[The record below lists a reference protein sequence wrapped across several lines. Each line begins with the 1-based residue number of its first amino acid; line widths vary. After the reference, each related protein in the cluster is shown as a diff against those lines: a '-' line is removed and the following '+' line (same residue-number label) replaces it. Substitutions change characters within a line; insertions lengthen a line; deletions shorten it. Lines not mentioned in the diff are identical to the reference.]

1 MSKQIKA
8 NRRIKANSQSD
19 IDTSRRVWL
28 AGLGAFS
35 IAQKLGVEGFDKLT
49 AEGKGF
55 QLRSEKIARKVSRM
69 VKSQLEARLAP
80 AMSHLQG
87 ARRDLEARV
96 EQGLGR
102 ALSYAGVPSKA
113 DVDAL
118 ISRVDALSRQLR
130 ASR

>member
-8 NRRIKANSQSD
+8 NRQVKAVAKPE
-19 IDTSRRVWL
+19 IDRARKVWL

-35 IAQKLGVEGFDKLT
+35 IAQKLGAEWFDSMAVEGKS
-49 AEGKGF
+49 F
-55 QLRSEKIARKVSRM
+55 QVRSEKIARKVSGQ
-69 VKSQLEARLAP
+69 VKSQVGARLQP
-80 AMSHLQG
+80 AMQRLQS
-87 ARRDLEARV
+87 ARREVEARV

-102 ALSYAGVPSKA
+102 ALSLAGIPSKA
-113 DVDAL
+113 DVDTL